1 MSSHYY
7 VKIILVLLISV
18 LSLNCA
24 GDNKSDMTR
33 PAPDHS
39 RNVDEPQIGIGPY
52 LLNPVLSAEAPFMYD
67 IRIIDPASG
76 KIMEHTQ
83 ASIGA
88 SAVHYFSD
96 ADYFVLP
103 VDPNQGEVDGSGNP
117 VYKVFLVFDIAVL
130 QFKRYGI
137 MFPSAD
143 YFCVIRNKLYIGSH
157 LEESPDAALTIIDLL
172 SGKIRYI
179 FRLKDGDEFKNIET
193 WAPVV
198 GVTDEGEVVVRLVEY
213 DEKLYRIEN
222 GYLVFHQNG
231 IITPPPNPLLP
242 LQ

>member
-1 MSSHYY
+1 MMSLFLYSCY
-7 VKIILVLLISV
+7 
-18 LSLNCA
+18 
-24 GDNKSDMTR
+24 M
-33 PAPDHS
+33 
-39 RNVDEPQIGIGPY
+39 
-52 LLNPVLSAEAPFMYD
+52 
-67 IRIIDPASG
+67 
-76 KIMEHTQ
+76 
-83 ASIGA
+83 
-88 SAVHYFSD
+88 
-96 ADYFVLP
+96 
-103 VDPNQGEVDGSGNP
+103 GNP

-143 YFCVIRNKLYIGSH
+143 YFCGIRNKLYSGSH

-172 SGKIRYI
+172 SGKTRDI

-213 DEKLYRIEN
+213 DNKLYRIEN